1 MKEQF
6 SGRNVKI
13 EQRWQQTY
21 SVSKKHRLSFM
32 ARQIIVFL
40 KNWRSMENRQRKGN
54 WTHSSVYLFVI
65 SYEII
70 HVINNSRDLVLAFC
84 IVTIRH
90 IEIHFSLFPFSFFFF
105 FFFGTRVAMRDAV
118 RKHWRFSLDCRY
130 ATIFSCDR
138 NKFHCSKW
146 IKSLKKIKIT
156 KLNKMKRRFFYYF
169 SIIPRNFIIFN
180 FVFNS
185 MKINDPFRKLADAN
199 CRAPDRTDNARW
211 GCTKIIKLSFI
222 FLSPLVYR
230 SYHCYYI
237 YSNN

>member
-1 MKEQF
+1 MPYENIGV
-6 SGRNVKI
+6 SLSTVDT
-13 EQRWQQTY
+13 QRFLVAIGTN
-21 SVSKKHRLSFM
+21 F
-32 ARQIIVFL
+32 IVQNEL
-40 KNWRSMENRQRKGN
+40 
-54 WTHSSVYLFVI
+54 
-65 SYEII
+65 
-70 HVINNSRDLVLAFC
+70 
-84 IVTIRH
+84 
-90 IEIHFSLFPFSFFFF
+90 
-105 FFFGTRVAMRDAV
+105 
-118 RKHWRFSLDCRY
+118 
-130 ATIFSCDR
+130 
-138 NKFHCSKW
+138 
-146 IKSLKKIKIT
+146 KSLKKIKIT

-185 MKINDPFRKLADAN
+185 TKINDSFRKLADAN